1 MYSRYKCSS
10 AKLFTIAATYYLMD
24 TYFKIST
31 GKIYALAN
39 EPEAQLEK
47 VRIHRYLTS
56 ESKL

>member
-10 AKLFTIAATYYLMD
+10 AKLFTIAATYYLME

-31 GKIYALAN
+31 GKIYALA
-39 EPEAQLEK
+39 PQAQLEK